1 MQIQTIAYALPDQ
14 VLDNRTLSQLY
25 TGWSEEKIFNKTGV
39 SKRHVAVTET
49 AVDLAENACNQL
61 FAQGVDKTQVDF
73 LLLCTQS
80 PDYRLPSSACILQDR
95 IGLPK
100 SCGATDIDLG
110 CSGYVYGLAFAKG
123 LLATGMARK
132 VLLVTSDTYTKYL
145 HPMDRSVRT
154 IFGDGAAA
162 TLITG
167 DGAGE
172 IGEFVFGTDGSG
184 AGQLI
189 IPTGGSKEPMTP
201 ESGVAVEDKFG
212 NVRSR
217 DNLYMNGQSIFRF
230 TLRVVPKAVEEVLEK
245 NGMRKED
252 IDLYVFHQAN
262 AFMLQALR
270 KEMDLPEEKFYI
282 NMEDVGNTVSTTI
295 PIALKRAEEEGRLT
309 RGMNVMM
316 AGFGVG
322 LSWAATI
329 VRW

>member
-1 MQIQTIAYALPDQ
+1 MQIQTIEYALPNQ

-49 AVDLAENACNQL
+49 SVDLAEKACNQL
-61 FAQGVDKTQVDF
+61 FAQGVDKEQVDF

-95 IGLPK
+95 LGLPK

-123 LLATGMARK
+123 LLATGMAKK
-132 VLLVTSDTYTKYL
+132 VLLVTSDTYTKYI

-162 TLITG
+162 TLLTNEG
-167 DGAGE
+167 SGE

-230 TLRVVPKAVEEVLEK
+230 TLRVVPKAVQEALEK
-245 NGMRKED
+245 NKMQKED

-262 AFMLQALR
+262 AFMLEALR
-270 KEMDLPEEKFYI
+270 KEMSLPEEKFYI
-282 NMEDVGNTVSTTI
+282 NMEDVGNTVSSTI
-295 PIALKRAEEEGRLT
+295 PIALKRAEDEGRLT